1 MSFDKTIECNIH
13 SVASTDHR
21 GCSVLV
27 KFAEIERGPGYW
39 KFNNSLLKDTIF
51 VNQMN
56 TVTDNHAAG
65 LDSKSDNQLEWE
77 LQKVKIKDFTRNYS
91 KQKSIHNRNTLA
103 ELYGKLNDTDS
114 ALAVNPECV
123 TTKNQRDQVKIKI
136 QLLEQQKSRAVQVR
150 SRVKWVEQSRANS
163 KMMERVTDDKGRTFT
178 KQIDIIIVQRDFF

>member
-1 MSFDKTIECNIH
+1 M
-13 SVASTDHR
+13 
-21 GCSVLV
+21 
-27 KFAEIERGPGYW
+27 
-39 KFNNSLLKDTIF
+39 
-51 VNQMN
+51 
-56 TVTDNHAAG
+56 
-65 LDSKSDNQLEWE
+65 
-77 LQKVKIKDFTRNYS
+77 KIKDFTRNYS

-123 TTKNQRDQVKIKI
+123 ATKNQRDQVKIKI